1 VRDLPGGPDGLSACT
16 PVYEE
21 FPGWTEDVTH
31 VRKWK
36 DLPKNA
42 RKYLEKISAIAETP
56 IKLVSLGPEREQIL
70 EL

>member
-1 VRDLPGGPDGLSACT
+1 L
-16 PVYEE
+16 
-21 FPGWTEDVTH
+21 PGWTEDITR
-31 VRKWK
+31 VRRWK

-42 RKYLEKISAIAETP
+42 QNYLEKISSLAETP

>member
-1 VRDLPGGPDGLSACT
+1 M
-16 PVYEE
+16 
-21 FPGWTEDVTH
+21 PGWTEDVTH

-36 DLPKNA
+36 HLPKNA
-42 RKYLEKISAIAETP
+42 QKYLEKIASLAETP